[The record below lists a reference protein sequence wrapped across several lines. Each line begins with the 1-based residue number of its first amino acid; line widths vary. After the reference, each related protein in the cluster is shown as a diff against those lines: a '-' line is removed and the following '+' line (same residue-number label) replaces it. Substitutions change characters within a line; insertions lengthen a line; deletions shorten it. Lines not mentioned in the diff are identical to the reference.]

1 MKRFF
6 PPIIASVVLALGLF
20 SLSACSKTP
29 EENPI
34 DTLEE
39 RVAAM
44 TLEEKLGQM
53 VQAERNA
60 ASSAMVNDLNL
71 GSILSGGG
79 SHPNPNTPQGWL
91 TMTTAFRNAS
101 LNSSSGIPVLYGVD
115 AVHGHNNL
123 LGAVL
128 FPHNI
133 ALGATRDADLVERI
147 GAAVAIQLKATGV
160 PWNFAPCVAVVQ
172 DIRWGRSY
180 ESFGE
185 NTDLVSDL
193 GVAFTK
199 GLQGEGVLATAK
211 HYIADGGTDF
221 NPANGY
227 PIDQGDVSVDEATIR
242 SIHLPPYVALIDEA
256 DVHSVMVSFSSIN
269 GKKVHGSKYWVTDV
283 LKSELGFEGLVVSDW
298 EAIHQ
303 LPGSLT
309 FQVAAAVN
317 AGVDLLME
325 PYQYESVL
333 TALKQAVNANAIKIE
348 RVDDA
353 VLRILKVKEWLG
365 LLDGPETAPSIDLA
379 ADQALARE
387 AVAKSQVLLKNNGV
401 LPLAKN
407 TKILLVGPGVDNIA
421 LQAGGWS
428 FSWQG
433 ESTSANF
440 PNGTSILDA
449 FTTVA
454 EANGGSV
461 TTDKSKINQVD
472 VVVVVLA
479 EKAYAEGVGDSP
491 DLSLTG
497 KMSHPDNASA
507 LNVAK
512 LSKKPVVTLLLS
524 GRPLIV
530 TEELKNWDAFVMSWQ
545 FGTEAAGV
553 TDVLYGDVPFT
564 GKLPVTWPKTE
575 EANLT
580 SSMLL
585 NRDTSLIEFDYGFG
599 LTN

>member
-6 PPIIASVVLALGLF
+6 PTIIASVVLALSLF
-20 SLSACSKTP
+20 SLSACTKAP
-29 EENPI
+29 VENPI

-60 ASSAMVNDLNL
+60 INSSAVNALNL

-91 TMTTAFRNAS
+91 TLTTSFRNAS
-101 LNSSSGIPVLYGVD
+101 LNSSSGLPVLYGVD

-147 GAAVAIQLKATGV
+147 GTAVAIQLKATGV

-172 DIRWGRSY
+172 DLRWGRTY

-185 NTDLVSDL
+185 NPELVSQL
-193 GVAFTK
+193 GVAYTL
-199 GLQGEGVLATAK
+199 GLQAEGVAATAK
-211 HYIADGGTDF
+211 HFIADGGTDF
-221 NPANGY
+221 NANNGY
-227 PIDQGDVSVDEATIR
+227 PIDQGNVSVNEATIR
-242 SIHLPPYVALIDEA
+242 DIHLPPYVALIDEA
-256 DVHSVMVSFSSIN
+256 DVLSVMVSFSSIN
-269 GKKVHGSKYWVTDV
+269 GKKMHASKYWITEV
-283 LKSELGFEGLVVSDW
+283 LKGELGFEGLVVSDW

-303 LPGSLT
+303 LPGSLL
-309 FQVAAAVN
+309 FQVSAAVN

-325 PYQYESVL
+325 PFQYESVL
-333 TALKQAVNANAIKIE
+333 AALKQGVDSNTIKLE
-348 RVDDA
+348 RIDDA
-353 VLRILKVKEWLG
+353 VLRILKVKERLG
-365 LLDGPETAPSIDLA
+365 LLDEPETAPSIDLA

-387 AVAKSQVLLKNNGV
+387 AVAKSQVLLKNNGI

-407 TKILLVGPGVDNIA
+407 AKILLVGPGVDNIG

-449 FTTVA
+449 FTAVA
-454 EANGGSV
+454 EAHGGMI

-479 EKAYAEGVGDSP
+479 EKPYAEGIGDSP

-497 KMSHPDNASA
+497 KMAHADNASA
-507 LNVAK
+507 LNIAR
-512 LSKKPVVTLLLS
+512 LSKKPVVTLLMS
-524 GRPLIV
+524 GRPLLV
-530 TEELKNWDAFVMSWQ
+530 SEELGHWDAFVMSWL
-545 FGTEAAGV
+545 FGTEASGV

-564 GKLPVTWPKTE
+564 GTLPVTWPKTA

-580 SSMLL
+580 SSMLSD
-585 NRDTSLIEFDYGFG
+585 RDTSLIEFDYGFG
-599 LTN
+599 LTD